1 MTLAE
6 LIKKYR
12 QERGMSM
19 REFGRKCGFSNAYI
33 STLESG
39 VNPHTGEILKP
50 TLATY
55 QKIAA
60 AMGITIDSLFS
71 MLQDGALVTLPP
83 QKNTNDGIEELREK
97 LRANP
102 ELRTLLSASSKLT
115 AEDLR
120 KVIDIV
126 RAINRE

>member
-1 MTLAE
+1 MTLSE

-12 QERGMSM
+12 QEHGMSM

-33 STLESG
+33 SILESG
-39 VNPHTGEILKP
+39 VNPRSGEVLKP

-60 AMGITIDSLFS
+60 AMGISIDSLFS
-71 MLQDGALVTLPP
+71 MLQDGALVTLPS
-83 QKNTNDGIEELREK
+83 QMNMDDDIVALREELRT
-97 LRANP
+97 NP
-102 ELRTLLSASSKLT
+102 ELRTLLSASAKLT
-115 AEDLR
+115 ADDLR

>member
-12 QERGMSM
+12 LEHGLSM

-33 STLESG
+33 SILEGG
-39 VNPHTGEILKP
+39 VNPRTGEILKP

-55 QKIAA
+55 QKIAD

-71 MLQDGALVTLPP
+71 VLQDGAMVTLPP
-83 QKNTNDGIEELREK
+83 QKGTDDVEQLREELRS
-97 LRANP
+97 NP

-115 AEDLR
+115 REDLQ